1 MPLIVE
7 DTSEINVPPR
17 VSTLCLPECRLH
29 MTSSSRPSSI
39 LHIKACP
46 CFKLSVW
53 SLLIPH
59 MVNLLQTEQNSTT
72 VYMCAPKYLS
82 TVCVALKIGLIV
94 IRTSH
99 VFLSCAGSQV
109 PCISPLQYFS
119 VLTILEGFQWTVEKT
134 YDEFAMLHKSV
145 SISLTTTTTVCW

>member
-17 VSTLCLPECRLH
+17 VSTLCLPEYRLH
-29 MTSSSRPSSI
+29 LTSSSRPSSI
-39 LHIKACP
+39 LHIKVCP

-53 SLLIPH
+53 SLLILH

-82 TVCVALKIGLIV
+82 TVCVALKIRLIV
-94 IRTSH
+94 YTY
-99 VFLSCAGSQV
+99 V
-109 PCISPLQYFS
+109 PCFSFLGWFTSSLYFS
-119 VLTILEGFQWTVEKT
+119 SPVFFRVDHSGGLPVDSGEDL
-134 YDEFAMLHKSV
+134 
-145 SISLTTTTTVCW
+145 